1 MKHLF
6 LPVLFL
12 VLCITGTAQTLVT
25 TEVTKKHAILEEFT
39 GIHCGYCPDGHKI
52 AAEILEENPGKAVV
66 IAIHQ
71 GSYAT
76 PSAGEPDYRTEFGDA
91 IAGQTGLT
99 GYPSGT
105 VNRHV
110 FTGSNTALS
119 RSAWK
124 SSCKQIMAEDS
135 PVNVGIMSS
144 YDAGTRQLTIDVEL
158 YYTADGPAGTNYIN
172 VALLQDSIYGPQ
184 SSGGAGNNYRHMH
197 MLRYLIT
204 GQWGEAVTPVTAGTL
219 ITEQYTYV
227 VPDNYRNIPAL
238 VEDMQVAVFVTK
250 DHQEI
255 LSGDVVNAIGGTNLY
270 IGNIENS
277 AAKVM
282 RSIATVPVTF
292 NTNLNSNIAG
302 SSSFEITLTSNNS
315 PADWNASFV
324 IDGTTY
330 SGSAT
335 INVDK
340 GTPKPMAIIVTPG
353 SSAAF
358 PEYTITMKSLSNP
371 NAPLQ
376 YSKVYVV
383 SGVTDLV
390 VNGTGGPETTLWQDT
405 YLNGL
410 GASGITSY
418 AVTNANVFTD
428 MVNDVAFKDVFNVY
442 MNIAWTFPA
451 LTDDQ
456 ATALMA
462 FMDAGH
468 NVLIAG
474 QDIGWDIMSGADGS
488 NGTAITRNFYSNYL
502 LTDFV
507 DDGSSTN
514 NKLTAN
520 TADPVFGEVP
530 QSTIVDRYSG
540 NMYPDVIKPK
550 TGADYVFHY
559 VNDTKKSATKCQT
572 DKYRAIYFGVG
583 LEMLSDE
590 TIRNQIITISRIWL
604 TGDMVGIDFNEAAN
618 SILTGNCYPNPASSF
633 TFLPI
638 SGETR
643 EAVVEVLNANGSVVA
658 TQSVNGQ
665 AVLKLDVS
673 NLSSGIYFWRVKSN
687 GQVTKGRQL
696 QVVR

>member
-1 MKHLF
+1 MKRLI
-6 LPVLFL
+6 LPFMFFA
-12 VLCITGTAQTLVT
+12 LCSMGMAQTLVT
-25 TEVTKKHAILEEFT
+25 TEVTKKHAVLEEYT

-71 GSYAT
+71 GSYST

-91 IAGQTGLT
+91 LAGQTGLT

-124 SSCKQIMAEDS
+124 SSCKQIMGEDS
-135 PVNVGIMSS
+135 PVNVGIQSS
-144 YDAGTRQLTIDVEL
+144 YDAATRQLTIDVEL

-204 GQWGEAVTPVTAGTL
+204 GQWGDAVTPVTAGTL
-219 ITEQYTYV
+219 ITKQYTYI
-227 VPDNYRNIPAL
+227 VPDSYRSIPAL

-255 LSGDVVNAIGGTNLY
+255 LSGDVVNAIGGTNMY
-270 IGNIENS
+270 IGSIETP
-277 AAKVM
+277 AVKVM
-282 RSIATVPVTF
+282 RSLATVPVTF
-292 NTNLNSNIAG
+292 NTNLHSNVAG
-302 SSSFEITLTSNNS
+302 STAFEISLTSPNS
-315 PADWNASFV
+315 PADWAASFIV
-324 IDGTTY
+324 DGTTY
-330 SGSAT
+330 TGTAT
-335 INVDK
+335 INLEK
-340 GTPKPMAIIVTPG
+340 GVAKPISITVTPG
-353 SSAAF
+353 ASAAL

-371 NAPLQ
+371 NAPVQ
-376 YSKVYVV
+376 YNKVYVV

-390 VNGTGGPETTLWQDT
+390 VNGTGGPESTTWQDA
-405 YLNGL
+405 YLDGL

-418 AVTNANVFTD
+418 AVTNADVFAD
-428 MVNDVAFKDVFNVY
+428 MVTDAAFKDVFNVY

-451 LTDDQ
+451 LTDNQ

-488 NGTAITRNFYSNYL
+488 NGTDVTRNFYTNYL
-502 LTDFV
+502 LTEFV
-507 DDGSSTN
+507 DDGSSSN

-520 TADPVFGEVP
+520 TADPVYGAVP
-530 QSTIVDRYSG
+530 QTTIVDRYSG

-559 VNDTKKSATKCQT
+559 LNDTKKSVTKCET
-572 DKYRAIYFGVG
+572 DKYRAIYFGIG
-583 LEMLSDE
+583 LEMLNDV
-590 TIRNQIITISRIWL
+590 TIRNQIISISRIWL
-604 TGDMVGIDFNEAAN
+604 TGDMVGIDFDKAAS
-618 SILTGNCYPNPASSF
+618 SILTGNCYPNPANSF
-633 TFLPI
+633 TLLPI

-643 EAVVEVLNANGSVVA
+643 DAIVEVLNANGGVVAVQNVNGLSVV
-658 TQSVNGQ
+658 
-665 AVLKLDVS
+665 KLDVS
-673 NLSSGIYFWRVKSN
+673 NLASGSYFWRVRSN